1 MNQHLRGGSVENHLG
16 KATLSSTDRD
26 LNLDLVLSSRA
37 QHDKRVSQLRHRG
50 GCVAKET
57 RKLHLVEEPN
67 VPTGIGTGQRMSRAG
82 AHPSQHS
89 SPLPH
94 RRYSVPET
102 VMRRYTLTKQRSD
115 SSDSGG
121 VATVPVVTPEAIPSD
136 HSNGSRNIREA
147 GKRHGEGDSEDRRR
161 DSPSSNRQNR
171 HKNELFPDKDLVND
185 KISSLEHS
193 TIKDSN
199 KNERRMLEKFNISR
213 SNKIARQLSQDSI
226 DKCFHRRYSEQLTGG
241 SWNRNSLSPIGRSCI
256 FRRRTSYPQ
265 AREGSAAAALQ
276 SSSSTK
282 IQECKLEMPAIML
295 EGSSSNYYRT
305 KSDHTLS
312 TQDMTVSIISDS
324 AAERNESSLI
334 DGKIISMD
342 DFENEQLS
350 PSAAEDNLSVT
361 KTFRKESSGAKFEIL
376 SSPTLYKTKSDHTI
390 STQDL
395 TVSLTSELTNGD
407 KNRDSGIDNNSNS
420 KITPKRH
427 FGVEIENLKMLSGS
441 STSLYPNNSDHT
453 LSTQDA
459 TLSLIS
465 GLTLIDNEALV
476 GESKEDDNYDC
487 TCQPV
492 NTSAFGSTP
501 TMDKDFRK
509 LVPMASV
516 GGMSSPTMYPDKSD
530 HTIST
535 QDMTLS
541 LRSESAAN
549 QSDQVGDTAKTSSRE
564 LNELFHENPSTS
576 ENTTFRSNDSRI
588 DTSEIKSN
596 FESSPS
602 FYKTTSDHTISTQDM
617 TLSLRSD
624 SAFTQSEQSLAN
636 DEIVLS
642 KSSKVIGKLHDGNK
656 DETPGTDGRLSRR
669 NVLSENKNDPTSV
682 EKNYLL
688 KQDQDEAKEFLE
700 QDEQKLEESQ
710 IISQRS
716 NGSSKSHEVKKLSL
730 DEPSQSSSSS
740 PDTGGNNSESRS
752 GQSSGYNESPLGRTS
767 ETSTDV
773 SACTP
778 TECIVTTPES
788 DQTHNMS
795 TSSDRISES
804 CSITP
809 VGNSS
814 GSSRPSTTPEG
825 TEIQI
830 KSLENSTTLGQTVS
844 DHTTSTQD
852 MTLSLI
858 SESVVTHNTPD
869 HESGK
874 SSELTA
880 FSDLVQDIDH
890 ISFMEDQKEEVI
902 ESNVGNIFSAL
913 NVKDKPTNVIPNDV
927 TNRSTQTSAQ
937 GSQLIS
943 NSPKSSNLPI
953 RRPTRPLQQ
962 SAPTRRSA
970 NILANRFQRRFEV
983 IPEEKSGSLESS
995 TEDQNRL
1002 VPDQS
1007 RRASLTVEKIEN
1019 SVKQDEN
1026 DINNAFN
1033 AIYVDSKTNQIKKS
1047 WRKSTGNAINVTNL
1061 EFNKTSQSE
1070 RNINNDTLYQSN
1082 NKENSTFNDNKNK
1095 EDFYLDEVRKRKS
1108 IKTED
1113 NIIRKT
1119 KGIKQKSE
1127 IQRTS
1132 SECDFNHSEQHLLE
1146 DESSSSNDRQV
1157 NNNGGGRDSRRSSLK
1172 RKTLPK
1178 RTVYQPKTVESLSRQ
1193 GLDYVNAT
1201 TQDKLVQLDQIK
1213 DLPPDQY
1220 GSTPVEQAKIVP
1232 LEISKCYQ
1240 GRASLMLQ
1248 AEERDLLSLSRGWI
1262 NFYLIKENLS
1272 TPDES
1277 NVEDG
1282 SCNTSDKEEH
1292 RQKLAPLQKTVSV
1305 VGGGENRI
1313 RQCTVP
1319 YRPTPTDD
1327 DLTAHSPTTALPE
1340 LLPATRRQS
1349 LVPPADKGPLTLP
1362 KSPSTPDSDH
1372 STTYLHISGSPR
1384 LGISNVLEG
1393 SGELACSESS
1403 VSSSGD
1409 SEDDRDGSPAVYPL
1423 RWPVRARRSSRP
1435 HRTRSR
1441 TQNYHQSEA
1450 TPYQY
1455 QQPQQTG
1462 GGRTGSGWTVTVAGT
1477 TTFPQ
1482 DHHDVEMRLS
1492 FPACS
1497 RRHTASQSDSG
1508 VGEDT
1513 NNNGGHHGESQ
1524 SHFLPPAQ
1532 MNNTQHWSLTVKN
1545 QTGGFDK
1552 KQGEAKNGKKLY
1564 QCLPDLTL
1572 HTDQR
1577 PDTGLPVT
1585 SVVDEETLKVR
1596 AQRRLSLASW
1606 PKVHKIV
1613 QNKVIIRKASGN
1625 VSQEVRSVS
1634 HLLEDES
1641 GHLVLK
1647 SGLTITG
1654 SAITPEK
1661 KPRVPTMSERDVTR
1675 MHTTK

>member
-1 MNQHLRGGSVENHLG
+1 MDKVVQRIQEVPVLQAELYEKNDGEVRRHQEASLVTIRSSAGQWSVVSQTGRAFCAVSRVSIPVLKTSYVITSPSPPSIRGSGQVALYLTSGWDGGREGESLGVAPQLTKVSFRANNIRWITDTVDGAGYQTDLQRRSDIPDLAEVLRTVKQAWASPRSCSLDRLDIEAVNTYLRGRRVKNQSG
-16 KATLSSTDRD
+16 KTIPSSPEQDSN
-26 LNLDLVLSSRA
+26 LNLTVLGSLSQHETSALDNNAPETNFNAQMALDWSADDGGVWARILV
-37 QHDKRVSQLRHRG
+37 G
-50 GCVAKET
+50 AKET

-67 VPTGIGTGQRMSRAG
+67 VPTGIGTGQRMSHAG

-121 VATVPVVTPEAIPSD
+121 VATVPVVTPEAISSD
-136 HSNGSRNIREA
+136 HSNGSKNILEV

-171 HKNELFPDKDLVND
+171 HRNELFPDKDLVND
-185 KISSLEHS
+185 KKSSLEHS
-193 TIKDSN
+193 TSKDSD
-199 KNERRMLEKFNISR
+199 KNQKRMLEKFNISR

-241 SWNRNSLSPIGRSCI
+241 SWNRNSLSLIGRSCI

-265 AREGSAAAALQ
+265 ARESSAAAALQ

-282 IQECKLEMPAIML
+282 IQEFKLKMPAIML
-295 EGSSSNYYRT
+295 EGSSSNYYQT
-305 KSDHTLS
+305 KSDNTLS
-312 TQDMTVSIISDS
+312 TQDMTVSIISDLAS
-324 AAERNESSLI
+324 ERNESSLI

-342 DFENEQLS
+342 YFENEQLS
-350 PSAAEDNLSVT
+350 PSATEDNLSVT
-361 KTFRKESSGAKFEIL
+361 KPSRKESLGAKFEIL
-376 SSPTLYKTKSDHTI
+376 SSPTLYPTKSDHTI

-407 KNRDSGIDNNSNS
+407 KNGDSEIDKTSNS
-420 KITPKRH
+420 KITPNRH

-441 STSLYPNNSDHT
+441 STTLYPNNSDHT
-453 LSTQDA
+453 FSTQDA

-465 GLTLIDNEALV
+465 ELTLIDNEALV
-476 GESKEDDNYDC
+476 GESKEDENYDC
-487 TCQPV
+487 TCHPV

-501 TMDKDFRK
+501 TMDEDFRK
-509 LVPMASV
+509 EAPRASV

-564 LNELFHENPSTS
+564 LNELFRENPSTS

-624 SAFTQSEQSLAN
+624 SAFTQSEISLAN
-636 DEIVLS
+636 DEIVLP
-642 KSSKVIGKLHDGNK
+642 KSSKVIGELHECNK

-669 NVLSENKNDPTSV
+669 NVLSENKNDPTSD
-682 EKNYLL
+682 EKDYVLN
-688 KQDQDEAKEFLE
+688 QDQAEAKEFLNQNE
-700 QDEQKLEESQ
+700 KKLEESQ

-716 NGSSKSHEVKKLSL
+716 NGSGKSYVVKKLSL

-752 GQSSGYNESPLGRTS
+752 GQSSGYNESPSGQTS

-825 TEIQI
+825 IEIQI

-844 DHTTSTQD
+844 DHTSSTQD
-852 MTLSLI
+852 MTLSLR

-869 HESGK
+869 NESGK
-874 SSELTA
+874 SSELTS
-880 FSDLVQDIDH
+880 FSDLVQDIEH
-890 ISFMEDQKEEVI
+890 ISFMEDKKEEMI
-902 ESNVGNIFSAL
+902 ESNVGSIFSVL
-913 NVKDKPTNVIPNDV
+913 NVKDKPTNVMPDDV
-927 TNRSTQTSAQ
+927 TTRSTQTSAQ
-937 GSQLIS
+937 
-943 NSPKSSNLPI
+943 
-953 RRPTRPLQQ
+953 
-962 SAPTRRSA
+962 
-970 NILANRFQRRFEV
+970 
-983 IPEEKSGSLESS
+983 
-995 TEDQNRL
+995 D
-1002 VPDQS
+1002 
-1007 RRASLTVEKIEN
+1007 
-1019 SVKQDEN
+1019 
-1026 DINNAFN
+1026 
-1033 AIYVDSKTNQIKKS
+1033 
-1047 WRKSTGNAINVTNL
+1047 
-1061 EFNKTSQSE
+1061 
-1070 RNINNDTLYQSN
+1070 
-1082 NKENSTFNDNKNK
+1082 
-1095 EDFYLDEVRKRKS
+1095 
-1108 IKTED
+1108 
-1113 NIIRKT
+1113 
-1119 KGIKQKSE
+1119 
-1127 IQRTS
+1127 
-1132 SECDFNHSEQHLLE
+1132 
-1146 DESSSSNDRQV
+1146 DESSSSNDKQV

-1178 RTVYQPKTVESLSRQ
+1178 RTVHQTKAVESLSRQ

-1201 TQDKLVQLDQIK
+1201 TQDKLVHLDQIEA
-1213 DLPPDQY
+1213 LPPDQY
-1220 GSTPVEQAKIVP
+1220 GSTPVEQSKIVP

-1240 GRASLMLQ
+1240 GRASLMPQ
-1248 AEERDLLSLSRGWI
+1248 AEERDLLSLSKGWI

-1282 SCNTSDKEEH
+1282 SCNTSDKEER
-1292 RQKLAPLQKTVSV
+1292 RQKLAPLPKTVSV

-1327 DLTAHSPTTALPE
+1327 DLATHSPNTALPE

-1349 LVPPADKGPLTLP
+1349 LVPPADRGPLTLP
-1362 KSPSTPDSDH
+1362 KTPSTPDSDH
-1372 STTYLHISGSPR
+1372 STTYLKISGSPR

-1409 SEDDRDGSPAVYPL
+1409 SENDRDGSPAMYPL

-1455 QQPQQTG
+1455 QQPQQAG
-1462 GGRTGSGWTVTVAGT
+1462 GGSSRTGSGWTVTVAGT

-1572 HTDQR
+1572 HTDQVKNTKKVIKR

-1641 GHLVLK
+1641 GQLVLK